1 MWLRHPGYGIYNP
14 RLTVDGGWTRVQR
27 QDRPDGCRSR
37 VHREGSP
44 IRGCARARMDH
55 RQRRGC
61 AGMAAKGEPSLL
73 LVRSRRVAV
82 PLGTASRSETKR
94 PAATPLGIQHNSSGR
109 SWKNLDLG
117 EPTIAV
123 ARDRIVF
130 NLGEPTG
137 NIWMTEPAARAR
149 VNRRA
154 QRLPRIRRVNR
165 IGSTPPT
172 PPEVATGQERHP
184 AHGEHRPIPKP
195 CEWPE
200 ALHPRRA

>member
-14 RLTVDGGWTRVQR
+14 RLTADGGWTRVQR

-44 IRGCARARMDH
+44 IRVGPENEWVTVSEGDAPAWPP
-55 RQRRGC
+55 
-61 AGMAAKGEPSLL
+61 KGEPSLL
-73 LVRSRRVAV
+73 LVRSRGVAV

-130 NLGEPTG
+130 NLREPTG
-137 NIWMTEPAARAR
+137 NIWMTEPAARASESP
-149 VNRRA
+149 RA
-154 QRLPRIRRVNR
+154 TFTSDQEGEPNR
-165 IGSTPPT
+165 ID
-172 PPEVATGQERHP
+172 ATDP
-184 AHGEHRPIPKP
+184 S
-195 CEWPE
+195 
-200 ALHPRRA
+200 